1 MNAECR
7 SVSETLK
14 TGVCIL
20 CRVTVDTRCYH
31 PSYCKD
37 IVFMRLLSISCW
49 VFILERKVFKRA
61 KIYYLCH
68 LIMKCFVYLP
78 ETVITMTLQS
88 LQGFNGIKSSS
99 PMTFLVYIML
109 LVVSAILMWDLIR
122 PQMILTSFFS
132 DHTFL
137 VTTC

>member
-1 MNAECR
+1 M
-7 SVSETLK
+7 
-14 TGVCIL
+14 
-20 CRVTVDTRCYH
+20 
-31 PSYCKD
+31 
-37 IVFMRLLSISCW
+37 
-49 VFILERKVFKRA
+49 FKQA

-109 LVVSAILMWDLIR
+109 LVVFLMWDLNR

-132 DHTFL
+132 NHTFL